1 MNVKQPLI
9 HLNKNFLL
17 MRILFTFIVA
27 VIILAACNGKAT
39 EKKLVINAEAIP
51 VKLLPV
57 NQDTASNVVKT
68 SGLLSTENEARLSFK
83 IGGIIDKIFVKEG
96 DRVRKGQLLA
106 TLKSTEI
113 SSQVQQVQLS
123 LEKAQRDYQRANNL
137 YRDSVVTLEQ
147 LQNARTG
154 VDIAR
159 QNLQQVAFNQQYS
172 RIYAPADGF
181 VVKKISNEG
190 ELASAGSPVLFINAL
205 SSSSKWILKIGLSD
219 KEWSAIEVGN
229 KATVLMD
236 AFAEKLFTG
245 VVSKKSISADAAS
258 GSFQAELQV
267 DFGEQQPA
275 IGMFGTA
282 SIVVSHSSVGFS
294 IPYEALLEANGKR
307 GFVFVS
313 DDKKTVK
320 KCAVTISGISNNVVY
335 IEDGLQ
341 GHAYVITSGSP
352 YLNDKSVINPIQ

>member
-1 MNVKQPLI
+1 
-9 HLNKNFLL
+9 
-17 MRILFTFIVA
+17 MRIVLISIVA
-27 VIILAACNGKAT
+27 AAALAACNGKASENRFAT
-39 EKKLVINAEAIP
+39 IAEAIP

-57 NQDTASNVVKT
+57 NQDTTTSVIIA

-83 IGGIIDKIFVKEG
+83 ISGIIEKIFVKEG

-113 SSQVQQVQLS
+113 ASQVQQVQLTV
-123 LEKAQRDYQRANNL
+123 EKAERDYQRANNL
-137 YRDSVVTLEQ
+137 YKDSVVTLEQ

-154 VDIAR
+154 VDIAK
-159 QNLQQVAFNQQYS
+159 QNLQQVTFNQEYS
-172 RIYAPADGF
+172 KIYSPADGF
-181 VVKKISNEG
+181 VVKKIGNEG
-190 ELASAGSPVLFINAL
+190 ELANSGSPVLFINAL
-205 SSSSKWILKIGLSD
+205 SGSSKWILKIGLSD

-229 KATVLMD
+229 KATVSVD
-236 AFAEKLFTG
+236 AFPGKPFNG
-245 VVSKKSISADAAS
+245 VISKKSISADAAS

-267 DFGEQQPA
+267 DFDQQQPA

-294 IPYEALLEANGKR
+294 IPYEALLEANGKK

-320 KCAVTISGISNNVVY
+320 KISVTISGISNNVVY

-341 GHAYVITSGSP
+341 GHSWVVTAGSP
-352 YLNDKSVINPIQ
+352 YLSEQSIINPIQ